1 MPKITVYITN
11 HNYQDYLEEAIES
24 VLNQTFQNFELFIID
39 DGSEDNSKEVIKK
52 YQDRKNIKII
62 FQKRKG
68 LNASNNI
75 ALKQAR
81 GDFILRLDADDYLH
95 EDALSLMER
104 KLSNS
109 PQAAMIFP
117 DYYNIDKFGNVINRV
132 RRHDFSKEVSLFD
145 LPAHGAC
152 TMIRTQLLK
161 DLGGYDENFDRQD
174 GYDLWLKV
182 IFKFKV
188 LNLNEPLFFYRQHGS
203 NLTSNDYNLL
213 KTRAAIKEKF
223 IKSKLL
229 NSSNVLSI
237 IPFRGSE
244 IDISSKPLSKLNG
257 RELIDWT
264 IHEALKTKNINQ
276 IVVTSPDAKSLEFV
290 SKTYGKKIM
299 IDKRPSN
306 LAKVNK
312 KLDETVAMILDAQ
325 EKKGNFFDVIAILY
339 LDYPFKRAWQIDEAI
354 NTLRLFKVD
363 SVDGVIPDNRFYYR
377 HLGKGLE
384 PLVEGGGL
392 KLERDQLYRRVGGI
406 HCIKT
411 ESFRKNDKLLGKIIG
426 HINFDSLTGFQIR
439 SELDWAAAQ
448 TFSKH
453 PFLNESS

>member
-11 HNYQDYLEEAIES
+11 HNYQDYIKEAIES
-24 VLNQTFQNFELFIID
+24 VLKQSFQDFELLIID
-39 DGSEDNSKEVIKK
+39 DGSEDNSKDVIEK
-52 YQDRKNIKII
+52 YKNKPKVRVF
-62 FQKRKG
+62 FQKRRG

-75 ALKQAR
+75 ALKEAK

-95 EDALSLMER
+95 KDALAQMGQ
-104 KLSNS
+104 KLSENS
-109 PQAAMIFP
+109 EAAMIFP
-117 DYYNIDKFGNVINRV
+117 DYFNIDKFGNIMNRV
-132 RRHDFSKEVSLFD
+132 RRHDFNKEVSLFD

-152 TMIRTQLLK
+152 TMIRTKLLK
-161 DLGGYDENFDRQD
+161 ELGGYDESFDRQD

-203 NLTSNDYNLL
+203 NLTRNNYDLL

-223 IKSKLL
+223 IKDNNFESSK
-229 NSSNVLSI
+229 VLSI
-237 IPFRGSE
+237 IPFRGPE
-244 IDISSKPLSKLNG
+244 IDNLSKPLTKLNEK
-257 RELIDWT
+257 ELIDWT
-264 IHEALKTKNINQ
+264 IKESIKSKNIDQ
-276 IVVTSPDAKSLEFV
+276 IVITSPDKDSLDFV
-290 SKTYGKKIM
+290 SKTYGNKIVV
-299 IDKRPSN
+299 DRRPAD

-312 KLDETVAMILDAQ
+312 KLDETVKRILENE
-325 EKKGNFFDVIAILY
+325 EKKGNNFEIVAILY
-339 LDYPFKRAWQIDEAI
+339 IDYPFKRAWQIDEAI
-354 NTLRLFKVD
+354 NTLRLFEVD

-406 HCIKT
+406 HCFKAS
-411 ESFRKNDKLLGKIIG
+411 SFKANGKLLGKVIG

-439 SELDWAAAQ
+439 SELDWLIAQ
-448 TFSKH
+448 SLSKEY
-453 PFLNESS
+453 FLNEED